1 MAQAARG
8 SPLSALVPS
17 VAAHLVPF
25 LLLDESAELAIS
37 LCQRDLK
44 ELRLNVIESLKKE
57 QKKYDN
63 GGVLVIGRL
72 EMAYGARGKKMHDRN
87 IKRVRAII
95 ASGIYNFDFTI
106 KGWTALHH
114 TCLSADLD
122 MLALL
127 VSCPDASKIIN
138 AGCPT
143 MGRTPLHFALGCGAS
158 DLPWDHEIKMLKLL
172 LSVPGIDVNK
182 EGNNADT
189 PLDWAITF
197 LGTDHPTT
205 EILRHCGALH
215 GSRIA
220 SQLGPEPAFHRTA
233 VPSGLTL
240 EEHLDRYAAT
250 WFEKVGSQR
259 PGGPRDAPWNRV
271 DELARHG
278 RFETGAEQA
287 RRLEDAGRAN
297 WVRVDGRWV
306 PVDDE
311 PPTP

>member
-25 LLLDESAELAIS
+25 LLLDESAELVIS

-63 GGVLVIGRL
+63 GGILVIGRL
-72 EMAYGARGKKMHDRN
+72 EMAYGARGKKKHDRN
-87 IKRVRAII
+87 IKRVRAIV

-138 AGCPT
+138 VGCPT
-143 MGRTPLHFALGCGAS
+143 MGRTPLHFAVGCGAS
-158 DLPWDHEIKMLKLL
+158 DLSWDHEIKMLKLL

-250 WFEKVGSQR
+250 WFERVGSQR

-306 PVDDE
+306 PVDEE